1 MFIQNPY
8 DEDRDEPDA
17 HIVAALRI
25 CLEQFQ
31 NPYAVQFRPITSHLQ
46 PLKMA
51 YMDIAPDTE
60 SDGKTIVLFYGQEF
74 GGYYF
79 HNVIEALTGPGYR
92 VVAPE
97 QIGWG
102 TSPKPDVS
110 NINRRVRWVLELIGV
125 EPLRSRSWPELRC
138 GLAKPA
144 GVREHSLLAVT
155 AN

>member
-110 NINRRVRWVLELIGV
+110 NINRRL
-125 EPLRSRSWPELRC
+125 C
-138 GLAKPA
+138 GGSSNSSASNHCAA
-144 GVREHSLLAVT
+144 GPGQSYVAGWRNQPV
-155 AN
+155 